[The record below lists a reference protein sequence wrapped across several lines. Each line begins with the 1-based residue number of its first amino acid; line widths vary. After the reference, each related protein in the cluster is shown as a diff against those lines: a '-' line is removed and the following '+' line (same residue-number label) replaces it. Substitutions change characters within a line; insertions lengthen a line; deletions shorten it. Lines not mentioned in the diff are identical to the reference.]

1 MTVMLILKVVVNLFL
16 KYYLPLKKSD
26 LLSLNVTNFKI
37 HILSKK
43 THHIITPSSVI
54 TAESLTSCVSTGIFS
69 VNWHLNARPILGGIL
84 SFDPGVLHPYTSF
97 RNLS

>member
-43 THHIITPSSVI
+43 N
-54 TAESLTSCVSTGIFS
+54 TSHYNS
-69 VNWHLNARPILGGIL
+69 ILGDNGGKLNIMPIYRYRF
-84 SFDPGVLHPYTSF
+84 S
-97 RNLS
+97 

>member
-43 THHIITPSSVI
+43 N
-54 TAESLTSCVSTGIFS
+54 TSHYNAFFGDNCRKLNIMAFYRYRFS
-69 VNWHLNARPILGGIL
+69 
-84 SFDPGVLHPYTSF
+84 
-97 RNLS
+97 

>member
-43 THHIITPSSVI
+43 KHIT
-54 TAESLTSCVSTGIFS
+54 L
-69 VNWHLNARPILGGIL
+69 
-84 SFDPGVLHPYTSF
+84 
-97 RNLS
+97 